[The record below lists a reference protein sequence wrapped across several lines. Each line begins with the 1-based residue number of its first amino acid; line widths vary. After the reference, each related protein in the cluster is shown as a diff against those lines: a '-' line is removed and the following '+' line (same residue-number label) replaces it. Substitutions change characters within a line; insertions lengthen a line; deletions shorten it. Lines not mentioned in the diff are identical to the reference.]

1 MRNIFDYTFYRTA
14 KRHFKR
20 DGVDAFTARLTLS
33 FIFSLYSIPFIS
45 FISDLIPFDSN
56 IPIDIIHYAL
66 ICLFIKYFV
75 KKYYKGK
82 YLKLRE
88 KWVRESK
95 MEKFIG
101 EIHIVIFFLFPL
113 AFLFL
118 MEYISK
124 NI

>member
-33 FIFSLYSIPFIS
+33 FILSLYSIPFIL
-45 FISDLIPFDSN
+45 ILSDLIKIESN
-56 IPIDIIHYAL
+56 IPIDIILY
-66 ICLFIKYFV
+66 FIGFIVIQYFL
-75 KKYYKGK
+75 KKNYKGK

-101 EIHIVIFFLFPL
+101 EIYIILFFYLL
-113 AFLFL
+113 
-118 MEYISK
+118 
-124 NI
+124 